1 MRKIVAF
8 ITCMLCITGVFAQRS
23 ITGKVTEEN
32 GSPVANASVQV
43 KETGVGVFTN
53 SEGTFTIRAD
63 DRAKTLV
70 ISFVDRATEEVAIGN
85 RSEFAITLRPQDK
98 TMQEVVMVA
107 YGTARKSALTNS
119 VSQFGAK
126 ELENRPVTNLLSAIT
141 GIAPGVTTNT
151 TNGQPGTSPAV
162 RIRGFGSVNGSN
174 SPLYVVD
181 GVPFDYDI
189 ANINVDDI
197 ETVSVL
203 KDAAAAS
210 LYGAR
215 AANGVIQVTT
225 KKGKKDRTQ
234 IQVNAAQGFMS
245 RGIPE
250 YNRVDAY
257 QYYPLMWEAYR
268 NSLVYPSAAG
278 TPAIQ
283 IDSANKIAS
292 GLMPRNGAG
301 LQVYNARTYSDISQL
316 LAYNPFNV
324 ARTAIVGVDGVLNP
338 NARLLYPDDLDWLK
352 DIERNGTRSDYTVAV
367 SGGSGK
373 TDHYFSLGY
382 VNEKGFVLNSDYKR
396 YSARMN
402 VNTQATNWLKTGLN
416 LAGIF
421 TKANQAANDNQGLGS
436 TGFANPFYTSRVIGP
451 IYPVFAHDVNSG
463 AYLLDA
469 SGNRIYDYGSL
480 GSLGLPSRPSLTG
493 RHAIYETRLNENILQ
508 RNVFS
513 GRIFADINFTKNLK
527 LTTNL
532 SGDASSSLRSQ
543 FENKIVG
550 DGAPAGRGARNT
562 TNNFTMTFNQLLNY
576 NKSFGEHTIDAMIG
590 HENYDATYRTV
601 TTQRTGQV
609 IDGITELSNFTTT
622 TNLTSAKDRYKIE
635 SYLSRLNYSFMNRY
649 FLSGSLRRDGSSRF
663 APDTRWGN
671 FWSVGAGWRVDQEN
685 FIQGA
690 TWLNLLKIRSSYGL
704 VGNDDLLDDNNLSI
718 YYAYQSF
725 YDLGNNN
732 NSEPGAAQST
742 VAGNPELGWE
752 VNKQFDV
759 AVEFGILKSRINGQ
773 IEFFDRRSSNLLFRV
788 PPPVSSGGLSYPQ
801 NIGTMYNRGVEISL
815 TGEVVRKRDFSWTVT
830 ANWTTFRNK
839 ITKLPAKEIPSTA
852 SSTQKWEVGH
862 SRYDFWV
869 RDYYGVDPLDG
880 SALYRA
886 KAWVPATTKVLAK
899 GDTVTTDQNNAL
911 LHYAGSSIP
920 DFFGAF
926 ISSFNYKGFGLSF
939 QLNYQL
945 GGKVYDDT
953 YAQLMNS
960 SYGYALHTD
969 ISKRWKQAGDVT
981 DIPRLD
987 AGRNSQFNAVSDRWL
1002 VDASYLTIQNITFSY
1017 NLPAAVA
1024 SRVHLQNVRFY
1035 VTGENIYMFT
1045 KRQGLNPLQNFTGVT
1060 TNTYV
1065 PSRNITAGINMTL

>member
-1 MRKIVAF
+1 
-8 ITCMLCITGVFAQRS
+8 MLCITGVFAQRS

-32 GSPVANASVQV
+32 GSPVANASVAI

-53 SEGTFTIRAD
+53 SEGAFTIRAD

-119 VSQFGAK
+119 VSQFGSK

-174 SPLYVVD
+174 APLYVVD
-181 GVPFDYDI
+181 GVPYDYDI

-197 ETVSVL
+197 ETVSIL

-215 AANGVIQVTT
+215 AANGVIQITT

-245 RGIPE
+245 RGIQE

-324 ARTAIVGVDGVLNP
+324 ARTAIVGVNGVLNP
-338 NARLLYPDDLDWLK
+338 NARLLYGDDLDWLK

-416 LAGIF
+416 LAGII
-421 TKANQAANDNQGLGS
+421 TKANQGANDNSGLGS
-436 TGFANPFYTSRVIGP
+436 TGFVNPFYTSRVMGP
-451 IYPVFAHDVNSG
+451 IYPVYAHDVNSG

-469 SGNRIYDYGSL
+469 SGNRIYDIGSL
-480 GSLGLPSRPSLTG
+480 GGIGLPNRPSLTG
-493 RHAIYETRLNENILQ
+493 RHAIYETRLNQNILQ

-513 GRIFADINFTKNLK
+513 GRVFADISFTKNLK
-527 LTTNL
+527 LTTNF
-532 SGDASSSLRSQ
+532 SGDASNSLRSQ
-543 FENKIVG
+543 FENRIVG
-550 DGAPAGRGARNT
+550 DGAPSGRGARNT

-576 NKSFGEHTIDAMIG
+576 NRSFGEHTIDAMVG

-609 IDGITELSNFTTT
+609 IEGITELSNFTTT

-649 FLSGSLRRDGSSRF
+649 FLSGSFRRDGSSRF

-742 VAGNPELGWE
+742 VAGNPDLGWE
-752 VNKQFDV
+752 VNKQFDI
-759 AVEFGILKSRINGQ
+759 AVEFGLFKSRINGQ
-773 IEFFDRRSSNLLFRV
+773 LEFFDRRSSNLLFRV
-788 PPPVSSGGLSYPQ
+788 PPPLSSGGLSFPQ

-815 TGEVVRKRDFSWTVT
+815 TGEVIRKRDFSWTVT
-830 ANWTTFRNK
+830 ANWTTFSNK

-852 SSTQKWEVGH
+852 TSTQKWEVGH

-869 RDYYGVDPLDG
+869 RDYYGVDPIDG

-886 KAWVPATTKVLAK
+886 KAWMPSTTKVLAK

-911 LHYAGSSIP
+911 LHYAGTAIP

-939 QLNYQL
+939 QLNYQV

-960 SYGYALHTD
+960 SYGYALHKD
-969 ISKRWKQAGDVT
+969 VSKRWKQAGDVT
-981 DIPRLD
+981 DVPRLD

-1017 NLPAAVA
+1017 NLPASVA
-1024 SRVHLQNVRFY
+1024 SKAHLQNVRFY
-1035 VTGENIYMFT
+1035 VTGENLYMFT

-1060 TNTYV
+1060 SNTYV